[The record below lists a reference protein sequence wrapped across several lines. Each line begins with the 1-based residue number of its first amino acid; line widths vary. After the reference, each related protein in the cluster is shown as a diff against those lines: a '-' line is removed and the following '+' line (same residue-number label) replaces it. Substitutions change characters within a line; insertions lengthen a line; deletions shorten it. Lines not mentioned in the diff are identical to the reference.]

1 MAELTLQQLQSQI
14 DELYQL
20 IEDFRANNESDHSSI
35 SEQILDQTESSLN
48 ISSRLNTLDNTV
60 KETNSDIASISSRL
74 QNIDKNTDDILS
86 LQQELNDIK
95 LTLNDG
101 NLPEIQSR
109 LSLLNSKIE
118 AVKSNW
124 VTKTSFESFASEI
137 NDKLNKKA
145 LDSDLRVIND
155 KVTTLE
161 NRAAVD
167 VVSEV
172 ESIKKNLENINNS
185 IGKIENDVIYN
196 SNSISTN
203 RTYLDELIISIQDS
217 ILDINNRCESIENG
231 NRDNDRKI
239 VETNRR
245 ISNTNCDINELRLK
259 FNKLVN
265 QLTEVQVIIN
275 NNISNIEQKHNRDI
289 QDVIVST
296 DRKIQSS
303 IRDHNTYMAGHT
315 REFAELRNR
324 LNNIDGTNGE
334 LSTIRELANKKW
346 ITVLTPEEYK
356 KLPAVSKKQDQ
367 LYMCIKYGKPYALY
381 IGSVLIAQRNS
392 TKENGFVYSFP
403 LSF

>member
-48 ISSRLNTLDNTV
+48 ISSRLNILDNTV

-172 ESIKKNLENINNS
+172 ESIKRNLENINNS

-231 NRDNDRKI
+231 NRDNDR
-239 VETNRR
+239 
-245 ISNTNCDINELRLK
+245 
-259 FNKLVN
+259 
-265 QLTEVQVIIN
+265 
-275 NNISNIEQKHNRDI
+275 
-289 QDVIVST
+289 
-296 DRKIQSS
+296 
-303 IRDHNTYMAGHT
+303 
-315 REFAELRNR
+315 
-324 LNNIDGTNGE
+324 
-334 LSTIRELANKKW
+334 
-346 ITVLTPEEYK
+346 
-356 KLPAVSKKQDQ
+356 
-367 LYMCIKYGKPYALY
+367 
-381 IGSVLIAQRNS
+381 
-392 TKENGFVYSFP
+392 
-403 LSF
+403 